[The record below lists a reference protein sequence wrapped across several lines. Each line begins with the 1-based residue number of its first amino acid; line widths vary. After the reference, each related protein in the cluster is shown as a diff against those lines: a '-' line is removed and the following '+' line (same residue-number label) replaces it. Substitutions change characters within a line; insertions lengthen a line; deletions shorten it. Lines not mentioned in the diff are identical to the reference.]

1 MGNYA
6 VFLEGCNFRLS
17 QGGDSLSGFFMTKR
31 VEAPDTEEAQRVAI
45 QELWL
50 HPELAGQQG
59 SNPTPTIEARVV
71 HELLVSNK
79 MKDTGL
85 HVFPMDED

>member
-6 VFLEGCNFRLS
+6 VFLEGANFRLS
-17 QGGDSLSGFFMTKR
+17 EGGNSLSGFFITKR
-31 VEAPDTEEAQRVAI
+31 VEAPDIDEAKRIAI

-50 HPELAGQQG
+50 RPELVGQEG
-59 SNPTPTIEARVV
+59 SAPTPTIEVRVV
-71 HELLVSNK
+71 EELLVSMK